1 MGDQLKVL
9 SETTPSLLQGSLE
22 VSGREGN
29 REVGANP
36 ALPVHS
42 EGRGIVAHR
51 RRVQGPP
58 AAGQFTR
65 LDGVV
70 ADWGEPIA
78 AWLPG
83 QQNAASLHVFL
94 LHHGLARGLRA
105 VWEAGQG
112 RTQVR
117 RDSLSGGG
125 SGVAVPS
132 PGQGEGVMNWTQMPP
147 LYLTSTFVSLVW
159 LLPAVNT
166 ESSGE
171 TCPQLPEPWVPGE
184 SRLS

>member
-22 VSGREGN
+22 VSRREGN

-36 ALPVHS
+36 TLPVHS

-51 RRVQGPP
+51 GRVQGPP

-70 ADWGEPIA
+70 ADRGEPIT

-94 LHHGLARGLRA
+94 LHYGLARGLRA
-105 VWEAGQG
+105 VWEAG
-112 RTQVR
+112 RTQER
-117 RDSLSGGG
+117 RLSLSGVVVEWL
-125 SGVAVPS
+125 SLL
-132 PGQGEGVMNWTQMPP
+132 QGRKK
-147 LYLTSTFVSLVW
+147 VSLTGHRHF
-159 LLPAVNT
+159 LSISLPH
-166 ESSGE
+166 
-171 TCPQLPEPWVPGE
+171 L
-184 SRLS
+184 